1 MIFSGFREDQG
12 MSRKCEGPCCIAHPS
27 YLAFDAFSTSW
38 ISWGCKSQVPLLV
51 VSCLRLGGW
60 TMDQAGP
67 PEGPH
72 WSIMAFRVH
81 PCPSHP
87 TKNIPACAHPWP
99 ASPQAMVPWRA
110 WDRRRKGLAGAWHTI
125 VDGFCGYI
133 NPKIVEIC

>member
-81 PCPSHP
+81 PCPRRLDKDGDGIVTKQEAQEALRETDIRPEMLQRRLGDLGRP
-87 TKNIPACAHPWP
+87 TAATKWLSI
-99 ASPQAMVPWRA
+99 
-110 WDRRRKGLAGAWHTI
+110 
-125 VDGFCGYI
+125 
-133 NPKIVEIC
+133 